1 MKPSSPPSYSK
12 STVLSGTSTET
23 LITTNIPTR
32 GIMFTSSHNIEAGSI
47 QPPIIVTLIGGVTSS
62 IATSPTGIT
71 NDTWKKLTFIPLSI
85 QNLQQ
90 AGDRV
95 STFTQFTVFS

>member
-12 STVLSGTSTET
+12 STVLSKQAET

-32 GIMFTSSHNIEAGSI
+32 GIMFTSSNNESPSLIS
-47 QPPIIVTLIGGVTSS
+47 PIIVTLIGGVTSS
-62 IATSPTGIT
+62 IATSPTAVT
-71 NDTWKKLTFIPLSI
+71 SDTWKKLIFIPLSI

-90 AGDRV
+90 AGDR
-95 STFTQFTVFS
+95 SLTFTWFTVFS